1 MEINSLHAVK
11 KLNILRKKFLDFID
25 ELDLGGHDLKNK
37 HLDNIKNS
45 VINESYWIQ
54 LLATMKFWMEDDS
67 ADFEKTDLFI
77 EKSIAASFELANT
90 KPLKSVVDF
99 GKFLFKEKISMR

>member
-1 MEINSLHAVK
+1 
-11 KLNILRKKFLDFID
+11 
-25 ELDLGGHDLKNK
+25 
-37 HLDNIKNS
+37 
-45 VINESYWIQ
+45 
-54 LLATMKFWMEDDS
+54 MEDDS

>member
-1 MEINSLHAVK
+1 MLVT
-11 KLNILRKKFLDFID
+11 L
-25 ELDLGGHDLKNK
+25 
-37 HLDNIKNS
+37 
-45 VINESYWIQ
+45 
-54 LLATMKFWMEDDS
+54 KFWLDDDS

-77 EKSIAASFELANT
+77 EKSIAATFELANT